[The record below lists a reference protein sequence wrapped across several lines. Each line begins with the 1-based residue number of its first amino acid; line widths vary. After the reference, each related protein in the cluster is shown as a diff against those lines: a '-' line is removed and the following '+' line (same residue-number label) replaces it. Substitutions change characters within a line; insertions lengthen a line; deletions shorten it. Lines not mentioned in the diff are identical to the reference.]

1 MFDSNDRFPGDS
13 PIPAAEEPD
22 QGQAEPLLRQYGH
35 LDAEAMLKV
44 MIGDVFPGRIAVTTS
59 FGTEAAVL
67 LDLIARVNPA
77 TPVIFLDTGVLFE
90 ETAFISPRR
99 CRSSASNRAG
109 ARR

>member
-22 QGQAEPLLRQYGH
+22 QGQAEPLLRQYGN

-59 FGTEAAVL
+59 FGTEAAVHGPRGL
-67 LDLIARVNPA
+67 PRGLRQGRPGNLR
-77 TPVIFLDTGVLFE
+77 
-90 ETAFISPRR
+90 TA
-99 CRSSASNRAG
+99 
-109 ARR
+109 